1 MAFRLSEII
10 CRKLC
15 CNAIRFYVFVCLDD
29 GNGDASVDCMSNCL
43 GEVFY
48 LNSHSAKV
56 FNNFDYWPFASSAAK
71 TDSQKKA
78 KSRRKGAVKLASCA
92 KLFAAR
98 RLGNECQCCHK
109 LSNMHNVYIFTV
121 RIVRFIRREAEGG
134 GVREG

>member
-15 CNAIRFYVFVCLDD
+15 CNAIHFYVSVCLDD
-29 GNGDASVDCMSNCL
+29 GNGNGDASVDCMSNCL

-78 KSRRKGAVKLASCA
+78 KSRGKGAMKLAELCET
-92 KLFAAR
+92 FRCPPAR
-98 RLGNECQCCHK
+98 K
-109 LSNMHNVYIFTV
+109 
-121 RIVRFIRREAEGG
+121 
-134 GVREG
+134 